1 MKDINPNFLICYLD
15 ISQIYAQ
22 NQGKLSEEKVLLEL
36 LNTMNQTLKSIEED
50 NTKKIYHNI
59 KKLYDSVK
67 LKKYDFKDAASF
79 LKIPIPEIG
88 TNYEKLSKLVMNY
101 PQKIVDEADEL
112 KGFIIIIDEFQL
124 LKKLDN
130 PESFFWLIR
139 SYTNCC

>member
-67 LKKYDFKDAASF
+67 LKKSVSESWRFFYVK
-79 LKIPIPEIG
+79 KIGKKIIP
-88 TNYEKLSKLVMNY
+88 T
-101 PQKIVDEADEL
+101 
-112 KGFIIIIDEFQL
+112 
-124 LKKLDN
+124 
-130 PESFFWLIR
+130 
-139 SYTNCC
+139 